1 MYISDAKLTFSTL
14 FLGTRKEIK
23 KITKVD
29 HKVKV
34 ISNIQHQQPQSL
46 KEDNSNSINNV
57 FKFKII

>member
-29 HKVKV
+29 DKVKV

-57 FKFKII
+57 LKFKII

>member
-29 HKVKV
+29 DKVKV